1 MLLNK
6 IPCLDKGYVSLLD
19 ASCTSDKLI
28 DIAKEFFGKDD
39 SKFLRE
45 LGSITMLIKCPLF
58 VQLHLSTYNFNII
71 NVPVEEVDAYVPNV
85 GEIGG
90 SSVSDNKDIS
100 DNMKATTDAL
110 LINPIAYQKDGCDRF
125 VSQVLTPI
133 STYTTIIVQGNY
145 TEWKKMCEQ
154 PKLPAPMKTYI
165 KAVIQIANVE
175 WHNGQTQKE
184 N

>member
-1 MLLNK
+1 MLLNRL
-6 IPCLDKGYVSLLD
+6 PVLDKGFIALLE
-19 ASCTSDKLI
+19 SWGTSTKLN
-28 DIAKEFFGKDD
+28 DIAVEFFKQED
-39 SKFLRE
+39 STFLRE
-45 LGSITMLIKCPLF
+45 LGGMTILMKCPLF

-71 NVPVEEVDAYVPNV
+71 NVPIEEVEAYVPNV

-90 SSVSDNKDIS
+90 SSVTDNKDIS

-110 LINPIAYQKDGCDRF
+110 LINPLAYQKDGCDRF

-145 TEWKKMCEQ
+145 LEWKKMCEQ
-154 PKLPAPMKTYI
+154 PKLPAPMKAYI

-175 WHNGQTQKE
+175 WKGNNGQT
-184 N
+184 